1 MFPPL
6 NDIGIQVEGIL
17 RVYWVPRNGPE
28 TLLYAVRING
38 GNRVRFN
45 DDLFL
50 ASRIQGIT
58 PNTIY
63 NQGVVVDHRIFEVD
77 LTNQII
83 SPRSPD
89 EQ

>member
-1 MFPPL
+1 MLPW
-6 NDIGIQVEGIL
+6 NGISIQVEGIL

-28 TLLYAVRING
+28 RLLYAVRING
-38 GNRVRFN
+38 GNRVEFN

-50 ASRIQGIT
+50 ASGIQNRT
-58 PNTIY
+58 PSTIY
-63 NQGVVVDHRIFEVD
+63 TQGHNVDHRIFEVD
-77 LTNQII
+77 IVNQIL